1 MEVIDCHV
9 HITASGHWFDTP
21 YDASVRKLKDEM
33 RHAGIT
39 QAILIPF
46 AHVSTDDIRFCLDL
60 AKKQPKKFAVAPQID
75 VANLSLL
82 TGYEDV
88 VAGLKVHP
96 SLQQV
101 DPTSQA
107 VCEILDTASSMG
119 KPVIFDTIM
128 QSPTIPMRLLDPSVF
143 DELAKT
149 YCDVT
154 FVLAHSC
161 WPRLLDAYTL
171 AKANPNV
178 YLDLSYFGKIAE
190 GTHLLHDFCCLLDRL
205 DQKVIFGTDF
215 PEVDMKAY
223 HNLWNRYL
231 QPLPKRKRERIFS
244 GNAHE
249 VFNL

>member
-9 HITASGHWFDTP
+9 HITESGQWFDTL
-21 YDASVRKLKDEM
+21 YDASVRKLEDEM
-33 RHAGIT
+33 RHTGIT
-39 QAILIPF
+39 RAILIPF
-46 AHVSTDDIRFCLDL
+46 AHVSTDDVRFCLDL
-60 AKKQPKKFAVAPQID
+60 AKKQPKRFAVAPQID

-107 VCEILDTASSMG
+107 VREILDTASSMG
-119 KPVIFDTIM
+119 KPVIFDTLM
-128 QSPTIPMRLLDPSVF
+128 QSPIIPMRLLDPCVF
-143 DELAKT
+143 DEIAKT
-149 YCDVT
+149 YRDVT

-161 WPRLLDAYTL
+161 WPHLLDAYIL

-178 YLDLSYFGKIAE
+178 YLDLSYFGKVAE
-190 GTHLLHDFCCLLDRL
+190 GMHLLHDFCHLLDRL
-205 DQKVIFGTDF
+205 DQKVLFGTDF
-215 PEVDMKAY
+215 PEVDVMVY
-223 HNLWNRYL
+223 YNLWERYL
-231 QPLPKRKRERIFS
+231 QFLPERKRERIFS
-244 GNAHE
+244 GNSHE